1 MSRIFFN
8 KWHNF
13 MMKLGEWELQMAQ
26 QEHARE
32 IAHKYK
38 VRANR
43 LVFKALLKD
52 FAWASY
58 GVAKELDNYTEHA
71 IGYATRTRSKR
82 TWKKASRAMN
92 RAVSKAY
99 QSGKALAKGFF
110 QNLPLF

>member
-1 MSRIFFN
+1 MSRSFLN
-8 KWHNF
+8 KCHDF
-13 MMKLGEWELQMAQ
+13 MMRLGEWELQIAE
-26 QEHARE
+26 QERARE
-32 IAHKYK
+32 AAHKYK

-43 LVFKALLKD
+43 LIFKALLKD

-58 GVAKELDNYTEHA
+58 GIAQELDNYTEHA
-71 IGYATRTRSKR
+71 IGYVTRTRSKR

-99 QSGKALAKGFF
+99 QSGKALAKGLF

>member
-1 MSRIFFN
+1 MYLNSAEY
-8 KWHNF
+8 K
-13 MMKLGEWELQMAQ
+13 ELKSMVAYICSITQEMAQ
-26 QEHARE
+26 NSFDAYTNKDINKAQYIRE
-32 IAHKYK
+32 
-38 VRANR
+38 R
-43 LVFKALLKD
+43 D
-52 FAWASY
+52 
-58 GVAKELDNYTEHA
+58 KELDNYTEHA